1 MWEIVLVV
9 AIVGV
14 ALFFTGRSLVR
25 SLKTEKGHCVGCAG
39 CKQAGNKDSK

>member
-1 MWEIVLVV
+1 MWEIVVV
-9 AIVGV
+9 TIVGV

-25 SLKTEKGHCVGCAG
+25 SLATEKGHCAGCAG